1 MTIAVGTLSL
11 DPVTGRAEFRGVTAQ
26 LTRKEAALLSFLIG
40 GSPKPYRS
48 VELLRK
54 VWGYLDY
61 TGNTAVVRT
70 HICKIRKKLGA
81 ECIRYKK
88 GWGYSVPAGGP

>member
-1 MTIAVGTLSL
+1 MTQVLLL
-11 DPVTGRAEFRGVTAQ
+11 DKITGHAQ
-26 LTRKEAALLSFLIG
+26 FCGMSADLTPKEAALLSFLIE

-54 VWGYLDY
+54 VWGYLGY

-88 GWGYSVPAGGP
+88 GWGYSVPA